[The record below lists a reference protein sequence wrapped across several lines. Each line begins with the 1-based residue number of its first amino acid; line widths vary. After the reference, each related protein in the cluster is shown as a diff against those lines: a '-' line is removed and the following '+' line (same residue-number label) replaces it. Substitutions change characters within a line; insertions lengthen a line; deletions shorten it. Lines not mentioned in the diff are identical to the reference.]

1 MLRPRVLVV
10 DDEPY
15 NGELV
20 GRILR
25 GHAEVTWVA
34 TAAEAQTA
42 AAAARYDVV
51 ITDHR
56 LAGGDGLDLAAA
68 LKAADPALR
77 IALIT
82 GWLDD
87 PAIEAGRRA
96 GAVDVVFGKP
106 CPPTT
111 LRAWVAG
118 R

>member
-1 MLRPRVLVV
+1 MHRPRVLVV

-20 GRILR
+20 TRILR

-34 TAAEAQTA
+34 TAAEALAIVVTA
-42 AAAARYDVV
+42 RVDAV

-56 LAGGDGLDLAAA
+56 LVGGDGLALAAA
-68 LKAADPALR
+68 LKAAHPGLR
-77 IALIT
+77 IALLT
-82 GWLDD
+82 GWRDD
-87 PAIEAGRRA
+87 PAIEAGRQA

-111 LRAWVAG
+111 LRAWIAG
-118 R
+118 G